1 MRSGVASAIAGAGQY
16 NLKIPRISVIDAL
29 ATSLRARVLSG
40 DLLPGRP
47 LPEAELAA
55 QYGVA
60 RPTIRAAIQ
69 QLTLTGLLVREANR
83 SAYVPSLTPDQVR
96 DLFAARTL
104 IEIEAIRTVADNRL
118 PLHDAE
124 QAVMRLGLFPP
135 DAQWSDVVASD
146 LAFHRAIV
154 MATGSS
160 RLLRLFSL
168 LEDEVRLSIAQRRPA
183 YESHKAL
190 YAEHRAL
197 LTVIQSGDGDQAAHL
212 LRQHLAQAIKD
223 LSKQ

>member
-1 MRSGVASAIAGAGQY
+1 MASAMAGAGQY

-29 ATSLRARVLSG
+29 AASLRERVLSG

-96 DLFAARTL
+96 DLFAVRTL
-104 IEIEAIRTVADNRL
+104 IEIEAIRTVANNRL
-118 PLHDAE
+118 PIHDAE
-124 QAVMRLGLFPP
+124 QAVARLGMFPP
-135 DAQWSDVVASD
+135 DAKWSDAVASD
-146 LAFHRAIV
+146 LEFHRAIV
-154 MATGSS
+154 TATGSS

-168 LEDEVRLSIAQRRPA
+168 LEDEIRLSIAQLRPA
-183 YESHKAL
+183 YESHKSL
-190 YAEHRAL
+190 YEEHREL
-197 LTVIQSGDGDQAAHL
+197 LAVIQSGDGDKAAHL
-212 LRQHLAQAIKD
+212 LRQHLQQAIND
-223 LSKQ
+223 LSKK

>member
-1 MRSGVASAIAGAGQY
+1 MTAATAGAGQY
-16 NLKIPRISVIDAL
+16 NLKIPRISVINAL
-29 ATSLRARVLSG
+29 AASLRERVLSG

-83 SAYVPSLTPDQVR
+83 SAYVPSLTPAQVR
-96 DLFAARTL
+96 DLFAVRTL
-104 IEIEAIRTVADNRL
+104 IEIEAIRTVATNRL
-118 PLHDAE
+118 PIHDAE
-124 QAVMRLGLFPP
+124 QAVARLGMFPP
-135 DAQWSDVVASD
+135 DAKWSDVVASD
-146 LAFHRAIV
+146 LEFHRAIV
-154 MATGSS
+154 TATGSS

-168 LEDEVRLSIAQRRPA
+168 LEDEIRLSIAQLRPA

-190 YAEHRAL
+190 YEEHRQL
-197 LTVIQSGDGDQAAHL
+197 LAAIQSGDGGKAAQL
-212 LRQHLAQAIKD
+212 LRQHLEQAIND
-223 LSKQ
+223 LSKK